1 MQATMPTIQSLK
13 NISFDTV
20 FKAFNE
26 AFDDYEVQLNKT
38 ELERMLKRRGYVSE
52 LSFGAFDKDVLVSF
66 TLNGIGNFQGTKT
79 AYDTGT
85 GTIKAYR
92 GQGLATQIFQYS
104 VPFLKEAGVGQ
115 YLLEVLQHN
124 EKAVSIYRKQGF
136 MVSREFNYFVQEMSG
151 IGIKGKKIAD
161 DFEYT
166 KVPLS
171 SINANSSFQDFF
183 PSWQNSYE
191 AILRTPNDYI
201 VIAAHQAK
209 ELVGFCIFES
219 LSGDITQLAV
229 DKAFRRRGIA
239 TELLQQALEHNQHDS
254 VKLINTE
261 VSCEAIT
268 SFMASVEIPVCGQQF
283 EMIKKL

>member
-1 MQATMPTIQSLK
+1 MPTIQSLK
-13 NISFDTV
+13 NASFDTV
-20 FKAFNE
+20 FTAFNQ
-26 AFDDYEVQLNKT
+26 AFDDYEIQLNKV
-38 ELERMLKRRGYVSE
+38 ELERMLKRRGYVPE

-66 TLNGIGNFQGTKT
+66 TLNGIGNFNGTKT

-136 MVSREFNYFVQEMSG
+136 KVSREFNYFVQEMSH
-151 IGIKGKKIAD
+151 IHFRAEKDASDLEYKTVPYSTIEACTSFH
-161 DFEYT
+161 DFE
-166 KVPLS
+166 
-171 SINANSSFQDFF
+171 
-183 PSWQNSYE
+183 PSWQNNYE
-191 AILRTPNDYI
+191 AIQRTPDDYI
-201 VIAAHQAK
+201 VIAAYNAQVV
-209 ELVGFCIFES
+209 VGYCVFEP

-229 DKAFRRRGIA
+229 DIAFRRKGIA
-239 TELLQQALEHNQHDS
+239 TELLKQALMHNQHGS
-254 VKLINTE
+254 AKLINAE
-261 VSCEAIT
+261 VDCEAIT